1 MFVQRKKRKRLSPL
15 VQILS
20 AKKNFN
26 SARNNVNL
34 LNHKMPIEWGRFVG
48 TLRDDRICET
58 CFLNKTGDEFHYL
71 LECSYFEDARR
82 VHLPRNLLATSNVD
96 TFRRIMCPEDTQRLF
111 KVAKFCKVIL
121 KTFKEIFR
129 NI

>member
-20 AKKNFN
+20 VKKNFN

-34 LNHKMPIEWGRFVG
+34 LNYKMPIEWGRFVG

-58 CFLNKTGDEFHYL
+58 CFLNKTGNEFHYL
-71 LECSYFEDARR
+71 LECSYFKDARM
-82 VHLPRNLLATSNVD
+82 VHLTRNLLATPTLIHFGVLCVQK
-96 TFRRIMCPEDTQRLF
+96 ILEDF
-111 KVAKFCKVIL
+111 L
-121 KTFKEIFR
+121 KWLNKP
-129 NI
+129 NW